1 MPSTQQMVR
10 HLLSLAPDGA
20 AWADAKG
27 DTPLT
32 LAVAGGAGRLEL
44 VELLLEKGADP
55 NAGGEGGDGGEE
67 GGGVRALHHAAAHD
81 DAAVVK
87 RLLTAGAEVEAATAT
102 GTALHWAA
110 GEGAAGALQALLE
123 PGKADA
129 NATNAQGLTPLI
141 LAAAHGSGSCVA
153 ALAKAGADVGFILSG
168 GGLTALHMLAE
179 YGSEE
184 GVAALLAT
192 EQGRKCALHESEHG
206 KPVQLAAWGGHRG
219 LVEALLPHSGC
230 QESVDELMAWGK
242 ARAAAYEEEQ
252 RAAAA
257 ADANSSSNNGSGN
270 GHGHL
275 GDRDVH
281 HHGAMG
287 LPPPAASAAAA
298 AEAQRKKEAANRAVV
313 AGEFDA
319 ALALYG
325 EAIAL
330 DGRDPAFWS
339 NRSGC
344 WMKLGGFAEA
354 LADAEV
360 ARALKPDWPKACY
373 RMAAARLALKRY
385 EDAALAAYEGI
396 QLDGG
401 DQALHK
407 LLRQAIDLGREE
419 HQQKQKQ
426 EKAGEKKKGK

>member
-1 MPSTQQMVR
+1 MVR
-10 HLLSLAPDGA
+10 HLLAMAPDGA
-20 AWADAKG
+20 SWADGKG

-32 LAVAGGAGRLEL
+32 LAVAGGAGRLPL
-44 VELLLEKGADP
+44 VELLLETGADA
-55 NAGGEGGDGGEE
+55 NAGPAAAEGQQGDVED
-67 GGGVRALHHAAAHD
+67 GGVRALHHAAAHD
-81 DAAVVK
+81 DVAVVK
-87 RLLTAGAEVEAATAT
+87 RLLAAGADAEAATDA

-110 GEGAAGALQALLE
+110 GEGAAAALRALLE
-123 PGKADA
+123 KGADA

-141 LAAAHGSGSCVA
+141 LAAAHGSGACVA
-153 ALAKAGADVGFILSG
+153 ALAGAGADVGFVLSG

-184 GVAALLAT
+184 GVMALLAT

-206 KPVQLAAWGGHRG
+206 KPVHLAAWGGHRG
-219 LVEALLPHSGC
+219 LVEALLPHSGV
-230 QESVDELMAWGK
+230 QESVEEMMAWGQ

-252 RAAAA
+252 RAATAA
-257 ADANSSSNNGSGN
+257 HYGGDGDHLNQQ
-270 GHGHL
+270 HGHL

-287 LPPPAASAAAA
+287 LPPAAAGPEAA
-298 AEAQRKKEAANRAVV
+298 AEAQRKKEAANRAFV
-313 AGEFDA
+313 AQEYEA

-339 NRSGC
+339 NRAGC
-344 WMKLGGFAEA
+344 RMKLGDFEAA

-373 RMAAARLALKRY
+373 RMAEARLALKRY

-401 DQALHK
+401 NQALHR

-419 HQQKQKQ
+419 HQQKV
-426 EKAGEKKKGK
+426 KAEAEAAEKGKGKNKGK

>member
-1 MPSTQQMVR
+1 
-10 HLLSLAPDGA
+10 
-20 AWADAKG
+20 
-27 DTPLT
+27 
-32 LAVAGGAGRLEL
+32 
-44 VELLLEKGADP
+44 
-55 NAGGEGGDGGEE
+55 
-67 GGGVRALHHAAAHD
+67 
-81 DAAVVK
+81 
-87 RLLTAGAEVEAATAT
+87 
-102 GTALHWAA
+102 
-110 GEGAAGALQALLE
+110 
-123 PGKADA
+123 
-129 NATNAQGLTPLI
+129 
-141 LAAAHGSGSCVA
+141 
-153 ALAKAGADVGFILSG
+153 
-168 GGLTALHMLAE
+168 MLAE

-184 GVAALLAT
+184 GVMALLAT

-252 RAAAA
+252 RVAAEN
-257 ADANSSSNNGSGN
+257 NSGKGQQ
-270 GHGHL
+270 HGHL

-287 LPPPAASAAAA
+287 LPPPAASAEAA
-298 AEAQRKKEAANRAVV
+298 AEAQRKKEAANRAFV
-313 AGEFDA
+313 AGEFEA

-344 WMKLGGFAEA
+344 LMKLGKFAEA
-354 LADAEV
+354 LADAEL

-419 HQQKQKQ
+419 HQQKHKD
-426 EKAGEKKKGK
+426 KAGEEKKGK